1 MKKKKFQ
8 ELDALVDRLGISDE
22 EVAEWFY
29 SQPATLAKTALPLVY
44 KDGNTLSTK
53 IGLSFDCAHKLW
65 GIQILPDVV
74 LSLSSRDEQDQ
85 PFGKDE
91 AKRMAESF
99 TMNGITGSLPT
110 LEVLKR
116 FNSAALTEAFRS
128 TIATLREYDI
138 ITVTSGVVWAEDE
151 GADFNFL
158 FGIGSY
164 GEEVIRKERKTFK
177 SKVARYAIMF

>member
-8 ELDALVDRLGISDE
+8 ELDAVVERLGISDE

-29 SQPATLAKTALPLVY
+29 SQPVTLAKTALPLVY

-53 IGLSFDCAHKLW
+53 IGLLFDCSHKLW

-74 LSLSSRDEQDQ
+74 LSLSSRDEYDQ

-91 AKRMAESF
+91 AKRVAESL
-99 TMNGITGSLPT
+99 TMDGIQGSLPT
-110 LEVLKR
+110 IEVLKQ
-116 FNSAALTEAFRS
+116 FNNTAIAEAFGA

-138 ITVTSGVVWAEDE
+138 HTVTSGVVWAEDE
-151 GADFNFL
+151 ELDFNVL
-158 FGIGSY
+158 FGIGPY

-177 SKVARYAIMF
+177 SKVARYAVMF